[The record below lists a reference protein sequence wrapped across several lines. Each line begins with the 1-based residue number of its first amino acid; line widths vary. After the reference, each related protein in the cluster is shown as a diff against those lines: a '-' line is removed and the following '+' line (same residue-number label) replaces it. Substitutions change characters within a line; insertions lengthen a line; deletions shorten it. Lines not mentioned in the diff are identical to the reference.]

1 MDICNIHDHLLI
13 LKSNIHYYIRELDKT
28 MINKNVNSATAPL
41 NLFELFYAY
50 SMKTM
55 VEVLKML

>member
-28 MINKNVNSATAPL
+28 MINKNVNSATAP
-41 NLFELFYAY
+41 FELFYAY